1 MDISR
6 IWWHKTLLRAFACAY
21 ARVTSENKLNAKQRF
36 YKKECKKLSLK
47 NHKLDLVFRYALQL
61 DQLEYDFAACNLHNG
76 LITIDCQT
84 PLLSSILSHAKQAKE
99 GKTEK

>member
-6 IWWHKTLLRAFACAY
+6 LWWHKTLLRAFACAY

-47 NHKLDLVFRYALQL
+47 K
-61 DQLEYDFAACNLHNG
+61 
-76 LITIDCQT
+76 
-84 PLLSSILSHAKQAKE
+84 S
-99 GKTEK
+99 